1 MYPCPDFRAELCIA
15 AARTSALNYRPGM
28 LWNSKLL
35 QAQEKEG
42 ILHEAN
48 SAPFS
53 FIVKRHATSLKVL
66 DAHDPVA
73 FGDEF
78 KIKVGVRCSAECQL
92 TGTQIEVYNHEG
104 AQVAMATLG
113 NVLSPGASLA
123 TKP

>member
-1 MYPCPDFRAELCIA
+1 
-15 AARTSALNYRPGM
+15 M
-28 LWNSKLL
+28 LWNSKLRP
-35 QAQEKEG
+35 AQEKEG

-53 FIVKRHATSLKVL
+53 FIVKRHATSLEVL

-78 KIKVGVRCSAECQL
+78 KIKVGGRCSVECQL
-92 TGTQIEVYNHEG
+92 TGTQIEIYNQEG

-113 NVLSPGASLA
+113 DVPSPGASLA

>member
-1 MYPCPDFRAELCIA
+1 
-15 AARTSALNYRPGM
+15 M

-35 QAQEKEG
+35 PAQEKEG

-53 FIVKRHATSLKVL
+53 FIVKRHATSLEVL

-92 TGTQIEVYNHEG
+92 TGTQSEIYNHEG

-113 NVLSPGASLA
+113 DVPSAGRILSH
-123 TKP
+123 